1 MELREIIISTKQL
14 NLIKELIDKSDF
26 TQLNQEDKEEYEMIS
41 GMIEDIIEDKE
52 DIIHNMTA

>member
-14 NLIKELIDKSDF
+14 NLIKELIDKSEL
-26 TQLNQEDKEEYEMIS
+26 TQLNQEDKEELEMIS